1 MPEPHGRGI
10 EPNPHAQEPEK
21 EQTPEEAV
29 TELVQYLERH
39 GWEVKREVFFNN
51 LPEDWSAR
59 EDVQNAAEKSLI
71 FHVCE
76 THEGAVDRIINECQL
91 SPEKINSAMRKALI
105 ETLTN
110 GYFGLAA
117 ERIFDAHKDALDND
131 FLTSDEF
138 FDAARTGVRKM
149 RTGGHFDDPRA
160 NKVIEKYLQN
170 PATDA
175 WFKSHP

>member
-91 SPEKINSAMRKALI
+91 SPEK
-105 ETLTN
+105 
-110 GYFGLAA
+110 
-117 ERIFDAHKDALDND
+117 
-131 FLTSDEF
+131 
-138 FDAARTGVRKM
+138 
-149 RTGGHFDDPRA
+149 
-160 NKVIEKYLQN
+160 
-170 PATDA
+170 
-175 WFKSHP
+175 